1 MNFQFNED
9 DLEQVAL
16 EWLQSLGYDYKK
28 GNEISMTGLAPER
41 KSDKDVVLHERLE
54 KALRKINSD
63 IHPRFIEK
71 AIHELIL
78 EKSPNLLE
86 NNLTFHENLI
96 NGIEVEDY
104 DDEGQSVVEIVKIV
118 DFEHPQN
125 NDFLTVNQFTVVN
138 GDYTKRP
145 DIVLFINGL
154 PIVVIELKN
163 STNETVGVED
173 GYHQLETYKM
183 HIPQLFTFNEVLVTS
198 DGINTKAGSLT
209 ANYDRFMTWRS
220 KDGETESSS
229 SLASLDILIHGMLNP
244 ETLLDLIRYFVVFQD
259 DGRGHT
265 SKILA
270 AYHQYYAVNKAVDRA
285 LLASSG
291 QGDGK
296 GGVIWHTQGSG
307 KSLTM
312 VFFSGKLIQK
322 LNNPTLVVVTDRN
335 DLDNQLYSTFVK
347 SKGRSGKGLLRQT
360 PKQAE
365 TRKELKSLL
374 SVESGGI
381 VFTTMQKFEPE
392 QNETIMAALTERKN
406 VIVMADEAHRTQYG
420 FNAKYDDKGEG
431 IKYGYA
437 KYLRDAL
444 PNATFVGF
452 TGTPVASTDKN
463 TQMVF
468 GNYIDVYDM
477 TQAVAD
483 GSTVKIYYESRVIP
497 LNLPQSLDLD
507 EAYNDI
513 TEDQEEDVK
522 QRLKSKWS
530 RIEALAGAKPRVEAL
545 AKDIIQHFETR
556 QQAMK
561 GKGMI
566 VTMSRRIAVDLY
578 DEIIRLKPEWHSD
591 DDNKGVIKVVMT
603 GSSSDPASFQ
613 RHIGPKKRRNVL
625 EKRMKDVNDELQLVI
640 VRDMWLTGFDVPSMH
655 TMYIDKPMKG
665 HNLMQAIARVN
676 RVFKDKPGG
685 LIVDYVGIAESLK
698 EALKEYT
705 ESDQAQTAIDTDKAV
720 ELMLLKYDVIQD
732 MLYNLDYSKFNSE
745 KKSER
750 YYTISDTM
758 DYVIG
763 LGEDE
768 RQRFIKTVTELGKAF
783 ALCATE
789 PTAQELNDEIA
800 FFKAVKAGLV
810 KLLQPSKEGKTRK
823 TPAEVEAEINQL
835 VSQSVVTEDVI
846 DIYQTLGLEQP
857 DLSILSDD
865 FLKDVEGLKQK
876 NVAVELLNRLLKGQ
890 VKSLMK
896 MNATVSKRFS
906 EMLGNSINKY
916 NNRSIETSKVIE
928 ELIQLAKDIKQ
939 EQQRG
944 NELGLNSDEIAFYDA
959 LASHETAKEA
969 MGDKELRAIA
979 HELTKTV
986 KENMGVDWSKRDS
999 AKAKMRVAV
1008 RRLLKK
1014 YGYPPDLQKMAV
1026 EQVVEQAELMAS
1038 NQLKNKLKEHPS
1050 PLSEGCSIFIVISI
1064 VFILIDNGK

>member
-16 EWLQSLGYDYKK
+16 EWLQSLSYDYKK
-28 GNEISMTGLAPER
+28 GNELSMTGLAPER
-41 KSDKDVVLHERLE
+41 KNDKDVVLHERLE
-54 KALRKINSD
+54 KTLKKINSE
-63 IHPRFIEK
+63 IHPHFIEK
-71 AIHELIL
+71 AIHELTL

-104 DDEGQSVVEIVKIV
+104 DDEGQSIVEIVKIV

-125 NDFLTVNQFTVVN
+125 NDFLAVNQLTVVN

-183 HIPQLFTFNEVLVTS
+183 RIPQLFTFNEVLITS

-229 SLASLDILIHGMLNP
+229 SLASLDVLIHGMLNP
-244 ETLLDLIRYFVVFQD
+244 NTLLDLIRYFVLFQD
-259 DGRGHT
+259 DGKGHI

-270 AYHQYYAVNKAVDRA
+270 AYHQYYAVNKALNRA
-285 LLASSG
+285 LLASSE

-312 VFFSGKLIQK
+312 VFFSGKLIQM

-392 QNETIMAALTERKN
+392 QNETTMAALTERKN

-420 FNAKYDDKGEG
+420 FNAKYNDKGEG

-497 LNLPQSLDLD
+497 LNLPQNLDLD

-530 RIEALAGAKPRVEAL
+530 RIEALAGAKPRIEAL

-591 DDNKGVIKVVMT
+591 DDDKGVIKVVMT
-603 GSSSDPASFQ
+603 GSSSDPTSFQ

-732 MLYNLDYSKFNSE
+732 MLYNLDYSKFNSD

-750 YYTISDTM
+750 YYTISNTM

-789 PTAQELNDEIA
+789 STAQELNNEIA

-810 KLLQPSKEGKTRK
+810 KLLQPPKEGKTRK

-846 DIYQTLGLEQP
+846 DVYQTLGLEQP

-896 MNATVSKRFS
+896 TNATVSKRFS

-916 NNRSIETSKVIE
+916 NSRSIETSKVIE

-944 NELGLNSDEIAFYDA
+944 KELGLNSDEIAFYDA
-959 LASHETAKEA
+959 LVSHETAKKA
-969 MGDKELRAIA
+969 MEDKELRAIA
-979 HELTKTV
+979 HELTKAV

-1014 YGYPPDLQKMAV
+1014 
-1026 EQVVEQAELMAS
+1026 
-1038 NQLKNKLKEHPS
+1038 
-1050 PLSEGCSIFIVISI
+1050 
-1064 VFILIDNGK
+1064 

>member
-16 EWLQSLGYDYKK
+16 EWLQSLSYDYKK
-28 GNEISMTGLAPER
+28 GNELSMTGLAPER
-41 KSDKDVVLHERLE
+41 KSDQDVVLHERLE
-54 KALRKINSD
+54 KALKKINSD

-96 NGIEVEDY
+96 NGIEIEDY

-125 NDFLTVNQFTVVN
+125 NDFLAVNQFTVVN

-173 GYHQLETYKM
+173 GYHQLKTYKM
-183 HIPQLFTFNEVLVTS
+183 RIPQLFTFNEVLVTS

-229 SLASLDILIHGMLNP
+229 SLASLDVLIHGMLNP
-244 ETLLDLIRYFVVFQD
+244 ETLLDLIRYFVLFQD
-259 DGRGHT
+259 DGKGHI

-312 VFFSGKLIQK
+312 VFFSGKLIQM

-392 QNETIMAALTERKN
+392 QNETTMAALTERKN

-497 LNLPQSLDLD
+497 LNLPQNLDLD

-591 DDNKGVIKVVMT
+591 DDDKGVIKVVMT

-613 RHIGPKKRRNVL
+613 RHIGPKKRSNLL

-705 ESDQAQTAIDTDKAV
+705 ESDQDQTAIDTDKAV
-720 ELMLLKYDVIQD
+720 ELVLLKYDVIQD

-750 YYTISDTM
+750 YYAISDTM

-810 KLLQPSKEGKTRK
+810 KLLQPPKEGKTRK

-846 DIYQTLGLEQP
+846 DVYQTLGLEQP

-896 MNATVSKRFS
+896 TNATVSKRFS

-916 NNRSIETSKVIE
+916 NSRSIETSKVIE

-1038 NQLKNKLKEHPS
+1038 NQ
-1050 PLSEGCSIFIVISI
+1050 
-1064 VFILIDNGK
+1064 

>member
-1 MNFQFNED
+1 MMNFQFNED

-41 KSDKDVVLHERLE
+41 KSDKEVVLHERLE

-71 AIHELIL
+71 AIHELTL

-96 NGIEVEDY
+96 NGIEIEDY

-118 DFEHPQN
+118 DFEHTQN
-125 NDFLTVNQFTVVN
+125 NDFLAVNQFTVVN

-163 STNETVGVED
+163 STNEIVGIED

-183 HIPQLFTFNEVLVTS
+183 RIPQLFTFNEVLVTS

-229 SLASLDILIHGMLNP
+229 SLASLDVLIHGMLNP
-244 ETLLDLIRYFVVFQD
+244 NTLLDLIRYFVLFQD
-259 DGRGHT
+259 DGKGHI

-312 VFFSGKLIQK
+312 VFFSGKLIQM

-360 PKQAE
+360 PKHAE

-392 QNETIMAALTERKN
+392 QNETTMAALTERKN

-497 LNLPQSLDLD
+497 LNLPQNLDLD

-578 DEIIRLKPEWHSD
+578 DEIVRLKPEWHSD
-591 DDNKGVIKVVMT
+591 DDDKGVIKVVMT
-603 GSSSDPASFQ
+603 GSSSDPSSFQ
-613 RHIGPKKRRNVL
+613 RHIGSKKRRNVL

-789 PTAQELNDEIA
+789 PIAQELNDEIA

-810 KLLQPSKEGKTRK
+810 KLLQPPKEGKTRK

-846 DIYQTLGLEQP
+846 DVYQTLGLEQP

-916 NNRSIETSKVIE
+916 NSRSIETSKVIE

-1038 NQLKNKLKEHPS
+1038 NQ
-1050 PLSEGCSIFIVISI
+1050 
-1064 VFILIDNGK
+1064 

>member
-28 GNEISMTGLAPER
+28 GSEISVTGLAPER

-71 AIHELIL
+71 AIHELTL

-104 DDEGQSVVEIVKIV
+104 DNEGQSIVEIVKIV

-125 NDFLTVNQFTVVN
+125 NDFLAVNQLTIVN

-163 STNETVGVED
+163 STYETVGVED

-183 HIPQLFTFNEVLVTS
+183 CIPQLFTFNEVLVTS

-220 KDGETESSS
+220 KDGQTESSPG
-229 SLASLDILIHGMLNP
+229 LASLDVLIHGMLNP
-244 ETLLDLIRYFVVFQD
+244 ETLLDLIRYFVLFQD
-259 DGRGHT
+259 DGKEHI

-312 VFFSGKLIQK
+312 VFFSGKLIQM

-392 QNETIMAALTERKN
+392 QNETTMAALTERKN

-497 LNLPQSLDLD
+497 LNLPQNLDLD

-591 DDNKGVIKVVMT
+591 DDDKGVIKVVMT
-603 GSSSDPASFQ
+603 GSSSDPTSFQ
-613 RHIGPKKRRNVL
+613 RHIGPKKRRNLL
-625 EKRMKDVNDELQLVI
+625 EKRMKDVDDELQLVI

-732 MLYNLDYSKFNSE
+732 MLYNLDYSKFNSD

-750 YYTISDTM
+750 YYTISNTM

-789 PTAQELNDEIA
+789 STAQELNDEIA

-810 KLLQPSKEGKTRK
+810 KLLQPSKEGKIYK
-823 TPAEVEAEINQL
+823 TLAEVEAEINHL
-835 VSQSVVTEDVI
+835 VSQSVVTEEV
-846 DIYQTLGLEQP
+846 
-857 DLSILSDD
+857 
-865 FLKDVEGLKQK
+865 K
-876 NVAVELLNRLLKGQ
+876 N
-890 VKSLMK
+890 
-896 MNATVSKRFS
+896 
-906 EMLGNSINKY
+906 
-916 NNRSIETSKVIE
+916 
-928 ELIQLAKDIKQ
+928 
-939 EQQRG
+939 
-944 NELGLNSDEIAFYDA
+944 
-959 LASHETAKEA
+959 
-969 MGDKELRAIA
+969 
-979 HELTKTV
+979 
-986 KENMGVDWSKRDS
+986 
-999 AKAKMRVAV
+999 
-1008 RRLLKK
+1008 
-1014 YGYPPDLQKMAV
+1014 
-1026 EQVVEQAELMAS
+1026 
-1038 NQLKNKLKEHPS
+1038 
-1050 PLSEGCSIFIVISI
+1050 
-1064 VFILIDNGK
+1064 

>member
-28 GNEISMTGLAPER
+28 GNEISMTGLTPER

-54 KALRKINSD
+54 KALRKINSN
-63 IHPRFIEK
+63 IHPHFIEK
-71 AIHELIL
+71 AIHELTL

-96 NGIEVEDY
+96 NGIEIEDY
-104 DDEGQSVVEIVKIV
+104 DDEGQSIVEIVKIV

-125 NDFLTVNQFTVVN
+125 NDFLAVNQFTVVN

-183 HIPQLFTFNEVLVTS
+183 RIPQLFTFNEVLVTS

-229 SLASLDILIHGMLNP
+229 SLASLDVLIHGMLNP
-244 ETLLDLIRYFVVFQD
+244 ETLLDLIRYFVLFQD
-259 DGRGHT
+259 DGKGRI

-312 VFFSGKLIQK
+312 VFFSGKLIQM

-392 QNETIMAALTERKN
+392 QNETTMATLTERKN

-420 FNAKYDDKGEG
+420 FNAKYDNKGEG

-497 LNLPQSLDLD
+497 LNLPQNLDLD

-591 DDNKGVIKVVMT
+591 DDDKGVIKVVMT

-732 MLYNLDYSKFNSE
+732 MLYNLDYSKFNSD
-745 KKSER
+745 KNSER
-750 YYTISDTM
+750 YYTISNTM

-810 KLLQPSKEGKTRK
+810 KLLQPPKEGKTRK

-846 DIYQTLGLEQP
+846 DVYQTLGLEQP

-896 MNATVSKRFS
+896 TNATVSKRFS

-916 NNRSIETSKVIE
+916 NSRSIETSKVIE

-959 LASHETAKEA
+959 LVSHETAKKA
-969 MGDKELRAIA
+969 MEDKELRAIA

-986 KENMGVDWSKRDS
+986 KENMSVDWSKRDS

-1038 NQLKNKLKEHPS
+1038 NQ
-1050 PLSEGCSIFIVISI
+1050 
-1064 VFILIDNGK
+1064 

>member
-9 DLEQVAL
+9 DLEQVVL

-28 GNEISMTGLAPER
+28 GNEISVTGLTPER

-54 KALRKINSD
+54 KALKKINSE

-71 AIHELIL
+71 AIHELTL

-96 NGIEVEDY
+96 NGVEIEDY
-104 DDEGQSVVEIVKIV
+104 DDEGQSIVEIVKIV
-118 DFEHPQN
+118 DFEYPQN
-125 NDFLTVNQFTVVN
+125 NDFLAVNQLTIVN

-183 HIPQLFTFNEVLVTS
+183 RIPQLFTFNEVLITS
-198 DGINTKAGSLT
+198 DGINTKSGSLT

-229 SLASLDILIHGMLNP
+229 SLASLDVLIHGMLNP
-244 ETLLDLIRYFVVFQD
+244 ETLLDLIRYFVLFQD
-259 DGRGHT
+259 DDKGHI

-312 VFFSGKLIQK
+312 VFFSGKLIQM
-322 LNNPTLVVVTDRN
+322 LNNPTLVIVTDRN
-335 DLDNQLYSTFVK
+335 DLDNQLYNTFVK

-392 QNETIMAALTERKN
+392 QNETTMAALTERKN

-497 LNLPQSLDLD
+497 LNLPQNLDLD

-591 DDNKGVIKVVMT
+591 DDDKGVIKVVMT

-613 RHIGPKKRRNVL
+613 RHIGPKKRRNLL

-810 KLLQPSKEGKTRK
+810 KLLQPSKEGKTCK

-846 DIYQTLGLEQP
+846 DVYQTLGLEQP

-896 MNATVSKRFS
+896 TNATVSKRFS

-916 NNRSIETSKVIE
+916 NSRSIETSKVIE

-959 LASHETAKEA
+959 LVSHETAKKA
-969 MGDKELRAIA
+969 MEDKELRAIA

-999 AKAKMRVAV
+999 AKAKIRVAV

-1038 NQLKNKLKEHPS
+1038 NQ
-1050 PLSEGCSIFIVISI
+1050 
-1064 VFILIDNGK
+1064 

>member
-28 GNEISMTGLAPER
+28 GNEISMAGLAPER

-54 KALRKINSD
+54 KSLKNINSD
-63 IHPRFIEK
+63 VHPRFIEK
-71 AIHELIL
+71 AIHELTL

-96 NGIEVEDY
+96 NGVEIEDY
-104 DDEGQSVVEIVKIV
+104 DEKGQSIVEIVKIV

-125 NDFLTVNQFTVVN
+125 NDFLAVNQLTVVN

-183 HIPQLFTFNEVLVTS
+183 RIPQLFTFNEVLITS

-209 ANYDRFMTWRS
+209 ANYDRFMSWRS
-220 KDGETESSS
+220 KDGETESSL
-229 SLASLDILIHGMLNP
+229 SLASLDVLIHGMLNP
-244 ETLLDLIRYFVVFQD
+244 ETLLDLIRYFVLFQD
-259 DGRGHT
+259 DGKGHI

-312 VFFSGKLIQK
+312 VFFSGKLIQM

-381 VFTTMQKFEPE
+381 VFTTMQKFEPD
-392 QNETIMAALTERKN
+392 QNETTMAALTERKN

-497 LNLPQSLDLD
+497 LNLPQNLDLD

-591 DDNKGVIKVVMT
+591 DDDKGVIKVVMT

-720 ELMLLKYDVIQD
+720 ELLLLKYDVIQD

-789 PTAQELNDEIA
+789 PSAQELNDEIA

-823 TPAEVEAEINQL
+823 TSAEVEAEINQL

-846 DIYQTLGLEQP
+846 DVYQTLGLEQP

-896 MNATVSKRFS
+896 TNATVSKRFS
-906 EMLGNSINKY
+906 EMLGQSIKKY
-916 NNRSIETSKVIE
+916 NNRSIETSKIIE
-928 ELIQLAKDIKQ
+928 QLIQLAKDLN
-939 EQQRG
+939 EEHRRG

-959 LASHETAKEA
+959 LASHETAKEV
-969 MGDKELRAIA
+969 MGDKNLRAIA

-986 KENMGVDWSKRDS
+986 KENMTVDWNKKASSR
-999 AKAKMRVAV
+999 AKMRRSVK
-1008 RRLLKK
+1008 RLLKE
-1014 YGYPPDLQKMAV
+1014 YGYPPDLEAMAIN
-1026 EQVVEQAELMAS
+1026 QVVEQAELMAS
-1038 NQLKNKLKEHPS
+1038 NQ
-1050 PLSEGCSIFIVISI
+1050 
-1064 VFILIDNGK
+1064 

>member
-28 GNEISMTGLAPER
+28 GNEISMTSLTPER
-41 KSDKDVVLHERLE
+41 KSDKDVVLHERLK

-63 IHPRFIEK
+63 VHSRFIEK
-71 AIHELIL
+71 AIHELTL

-96 NGIEVEDY
+96 NGIEIEDY
-104 DDEGQSVVEIVKIV
+104 DDEGQSIVEIVKIV

-125 NDFLTVNQFTVVN
+125 NDFLAVNQLTVVN

-183 HIPQLFTFNEVLVTS
+183 RIPQLFTFNEVLVTS

-220 KDGETESSS
+220 KDGETESPS
-229 SLASLDILIHGMLNP
+229 SLASLDVLIHGMLNP
-244 ETLLDLIRYFVVFQD
+244 NTLLDLIRYFVLFQD
-259 DGRGHT
+259 DGKGHI

-312 VFFSGKLIQK
+312 VFFSGKLIQM

-360 PKQAE
+360 PKQVE

-392 QNETIMAALTERKN
+392 QNETTMAALTERKN

-497 LNLPQSLDLD
+497 LNLPQNLDLD

-591 DDNKGVIKVVMT
+591 DDDKGVIKVVMT

-846 DIYQTLGLEQP
+846 DVYQTLGLEQP

-896 MNATVSKRFS
+896 TNATVSKRFS
-906 EMLGNSINKY
+906 EMLGQSIEKY
-916 NNRSIETSKVIE
+916 NNRSIETSKIIE
-928 ELIQLAKDIKQ
+928 QLIQLAKDLNEEHRK
-939 EQQRG
+939 G

-959 LASHETAKEA
+959 LASHETAKEV
-969 MGDKELRAIA
+969 MGDKNLRAIA

-986 KENMGVDWSKRDS
+986 KENMTVDWNKKASSR
-999 AKAKMRVAV
+999 AKMRRSVK
-1008 RRLLKK
+1008 RLLKE
-1014 YGYPPDLQKMAV
+1014 YGYPPDLEAMAIN
-1026 EQVVEQAELMAS
+1026 QVVEQAELMAS
-1038 NQLKNKLKEHPS
+1038 NQ
-1050 PLSEGCSIFIVISI
+1050 
-1064 VFILIDNGK
+1064 

>member
-71 AIHELIL
+71 AIHELTL

-96 NGIEVEDY
+96 NGIEIEDY
-104 DDEGQSVVEIVKIV
+104 DDEGQSIVEIVKII
-118 DFEHPQN
+118 DFEHPRN
-125 NDFLTVNQFTVVN
+125 NDFLAVNQFTVIN

-183 HIPQLFTFNEVLVTS
+183 RIPQLFTFNEVLVTS
-198 DGINTKAGSLT
+198 DGINTKTGSLT

-229 SLASLDILIHGMLNP
+229 SLTSLDVLIHGMLNP
-244 ETLLDLIRYFVVFQD
+244 NTLLDLIRYFVLFQD
-259 DGRGHT
+259 DGKGHI

-312 VFFSGKLIQK
+312 VFFSGKLIQM

-392 QNETIMAALTERKN
+392 QNETTMAALTERKN

-497 LNLPQSLDLD
+497 LNLPQNLDLD

-591 DDNKGVIKVVMT
+591 DDDKGVIKVVMT

-750 YYTISDTM
+750 YYTISNTM

-810 KLLQPSKEGKTRK
+810 KLLQPPKEGKTRK

-846 DIYQTLGLEQP
+846 DVYQTLGLEQP

-896 MNATVSKRFS
+896 TNATVSKRFS

-916 NNRSIETSKVIE
+916 NSRSIETSKVIE

-959 LASHETAKEA
+959 LVSHETAKKA
-969 MGDKELRAIA
+969 MEDKELRAIA

-986 KENMGVDWSKRDS
+986 KENMSVDWSKRDS

-1038 NQLKNKLKEHPS
+1038 NQ
-1050 PLSEGCSIFIVISI
+1050 
-1064 VFILIDNGK
+1064 

>member
-28 GNEISMTGLAPER
+28 GNEISMTGLTPER

-71 AIHELIL
+71 AIHELTL

-96 NGIEVEDY
+96 NGIEIEDY

-118 DFEHPQN
+118 DFEYPQN
-125 NDFLTVNQFTVVN
+125 NDFLAVNQFTVVN

-163 STNETVGVED
+163 STIETVGVED
-173 GYHQLETYKM
+173 GYRQLETYKM
-183 HIPQLFTFNEVLVTS
+183 RIPQLFTFNEVLVTS

-229 SLASLDILIHGMLNP
+229 SLASLDVLIHGMLNP
-244 ETLLDLIRYFVVFQD
+244 ETLLDLIRYFVLFQD
-259 DGRGHT
+259 DGKGHI

-312 VFFSGKLIQK
+312 VFFSGKLIQM

-392 QNETIMAALTERKN
+392 QNETTMSALTERKN

-483 GSTVKIYYESRVIP
+483 GSTVKIYYESRIIP
-497 LNLPQSLDLD
+497 LNLPQNLDLD

-591 DDNKGVIKVVMT
+591 DDDKGVIKVVMT
-603 GSSSDPASFQ
+603 GSSSDPTSFQ
-613 RHIGPKKRRNVL
+613 RHIGPKKRRNLL
-625 EKRMKDVNDELQLVI
+625 EKRMKDMNDELQLVI

-750 YYTISDTM
+750 YYAISDTM

-810 KLLQPSKEGKTRK
+810 KLLQPPKEGKTRK
-823 TPAEVEAEINQL
+823 TSAEVEAEINQL

-846 DIYQTLGLEQP
+846 DVYQTLGLEQP

-896 MNATVSKRFS
+896 TNATVSKRFS

-916 NNRSIETSKVIE
+916 NSRSIETSKVIE

-1038 NQLKNKLKEHPS
+1038 NQ
-1050 PLSEGCSIFIVISI
+1050 
-1064 VFILIDNGK
+1064 

>member
-28 GNEISMTGLAPER
+28 GNEISVTGLAPER
-41 KSDKDVVLHERLE
+41 KSDKEVVLHERLE

-71 AIHELIL
+71 AIHELTL

-125 NDFLTVNQFTVVN
+125 NDFLAVNQLTIVN

-183 HIPQLFTFNEVLVTS
+183 RIPQLFTFNEVLVTS

-229 SLASLDILIHGMLNP
+229 SLASLDVLIHGMLNP
-244 ETLLDLIRYFVVFQD
+244 ETLLDLIRYFVLFQD
-259 DGRGHT
+259 DGKGHI

-291 QGDGK
+291 PGDGK

-312 VFFSGKLIQK
+312 VFFSGKLIQM

-392 QNETIMAALTERKN
+392 QNETTMAALTERKN

-497 LNLPQSLDLD
+497 LNLPQNLDLD

-513 TEDQEEDVK
+513 TEDQEEDIK

-591 DDNKGVIKVVMT
+591 DDDKGVIKVVMT
-603 GSSSDPASFQ
+603 GSSSDPSSFQ
-613 RHIGPKKRRNVL
+613 RHIGPKKRRNLL

-732 MLYNLDYSKFNSE
+732 MLYNLDYSKFDSE

-750 YYTISDTM
+750 YYAISDTM

-810 KLLQPSKEGKTRK
+810 KLLQPPKEGKTRK

-846 DIYQTLGLEQP
+846 DVYQTLGLEQP

-896 MNATVSKRFS
+896 TNATVSKRFS

-916 NNRSIETSKVIE
+916 NSRSIETSKVIE

-1038 NQLKNKLKEHPS
+1038 NQ
-1050 PLSEGCSIFIVISI
+1050 
-1064 VFILIDNGK
+1064 

>member
-28 GNEISMTGLAPER
+28 GNEISMTSLTPER

-71 AIHELIL
+71 AIHELTL

-104 DDEGQSVVEIVKIV
+104 DNEGQSIVEIVKIV

-125 NDFLTVNQFTVVN
+125 NDFLAVNQLTIVN

-163 STNETVGVED
+163 STYETVGVED

-183 HIPQLFTFNEVLVTS
+183 CIPQLFTFNEVLVTS

-220 KDGETESSS
+220 KDGQTESSPG
-229 SLASLDILIHGMLNP
+229 LASLDVLIHGMLNP
-244 ETLLDLIRYFVVFQD
+244 ETLLDLIRYFVLFQD
-259 DGRGHT
+259 DGKEHI

-312 VFFSGKLIQK
+312 VFFSGKLIQM

-392 QNETIMAALTERKN
+392 QNETTMAALTERKN

-591 DDNKGVIKVVMT
+591 DDDKGVIKVVMT
-603 GSSSDPASFQ
+603 GSSSDPTSFQ
-613 RHIGPKKRRNVL
+613 RHIGPKKRRNLL
-625 EKRMKDVNDELQLVI
+625 EKRMKDVDDELQLVI

-732 MLYNLDYSKFNSE
+732 MLYNLDYSKFNSD

-750 YYTISDTM
+750 YYTISNTM

-810 KLLQPSKEGKTRK
+810 KLLQPPKEGKTRK
-823 TPAEVEAEINQL
+823 TPAEVEADINQL

-846 DIYQTLGLEQP
+846 DVYQTLGLEQP

-865 FLKDVEGLKQK
+865 FLKEVEGLKQK

-896 MNATVSKRFS
+896 TNATVSKRFS

-916 NNRSIETSKVIE
+916 NSRSIETSKVIE

-1026 EQVVEQAELMAS
+1026 EQVVEQAELMAN
-1038 NQLKNKLKEHPS
+1038 NQ
-1050 PLSEGCSIFIVISI
+1050 
-1064 VFILIDNGK
+1064 

>member
-28 GNEISMTGLAPER
+28 GSEISVTGLAPER

-71 AIHELIL
+71 AIHELTL

-104 DDEGQSVVEIVKIV
+104 DNEGQSIVEIVKIV

-125 NDFLTVNQFTVVN
+125 NDFLAVNQLTIVN

-163 STNETVGVED
+163 STYETVGVED

-183 HIPQLFTFNEVLVTS
+183 CIPQLFTFNEVLVTS

-220 KDGETESSS
+220 KDGQTESSPG
-229 SLASLDILIHGMLNP
+229 LASLDVLIHSMLNP
-244 ETLLDLIRYFVVFQD
+244 ETLLDLIRYFVLFQD
-259 DGRGHT
+259 DGKEHI

-312 VFFSGKLIQK
+312 VFFSGKLIQM

-392 QNETIMAALTERKN
+392 QNETTMAALTERKN

-497 LNLPQSLDLD
+497 LNLPQNLDLD

-578 DEIIRLKPEWHSD
+578 DEIVRLKPEWHSD
-591 DDNKGVIKVVMT
+591 DDDKGVIKVVMT
-603 GSSSDPASFQ
+603 GSSSDPTSFQ
-613 RHIGPKKRRNVL
+613 RHIGPKKRRNLL

-732 MLYNLDYSKFNSE
+732 MLYNLDYSKFNSD

-750 YYTISDTM
+750 YYTISNTM

-789 PTAQELNDEIA
+789 STAQELNDEIA

-810 KLLQPSKEGKTRK
+810 KLLQPPKEGKTRK
-823 TPAEVEAEINQL
+823 TPAEVEADINQL

-846 DIYQTLGLEQP
+846 DVYQTLGLEQP

-865 FLKDVEGLKQK
+865 FLKEVEGLKQK

-896 MNATVSKRFS
+896 TNATVSKRFS

-916 NNRSIETSKVIE
+916 NSRSIETSKVIE

-1038 NQLKNKLKEHPS
+1038 NK
-1050 PLSEGCSIFIVISI
+1050 
-1064 VFILIDNGK
+1064 

>member
-1 MNFQFNED
+1 MGFQFSED

-16 EWLQSLGYDYKK
+16 EWLQLLGYDYKK
-28 GNEISMTGLAPER
+28 GNEISMTGLTPER

-71 AIHELIL
+71 AIHELTL

-96 NGIEVEDY
+96 NGIEIEDY

-125 NDFLTVNQFTVVN
+125 NDFLAVNQFTVVN

-183 HIPQLFTFNEVLVTS
+183 RIPQLFTFNEVLVTS

-229 SLASLDILIHGMLNP
+229 SLASLDVLIHGMLNP
-244 ETLLDLIRYFVVFQD
+244 ETLLDLIRYFVLFQD
-259 DGRGHT
+259 DGKGHI

-291 QGDGK
+291 HGDGK

-312 VFFSGKLIQK
+312 VFFSGKLIQM

-365 TRKELKSLL
+365 IRKELKSLL

-392 QNETIMAALTERKN
+392 QNETTMAALTERKN

-497 LNLPQSLDLD
+497 LNLPQNLDLD

-578 DEIIRLKPEWHSD
+578 DEIIRQKPEWHSD
-591 DDNKGVIKVVMT
+591 DDDKGVIKVVMT

-613 RHIGPKKRRNVL
+613 RHIGPKKRRNLL

-732 MLYNLDYSKFNSE
+732 MLYNLNYSKFNSE

-750 YYTISDTM
+750 YYAISDTM

-810 KLLQPSKEGKTRK
+810 KLLQPPKEGKTRK

-846 DIYQTLGLEQP
+846 DVYQTLGLEQP

-896 MNATVSKRFS
+896 TNATVSKRFS

-916 NNRSIETSKVIE
+916 NSRSIETSKVIE

-1038 NQLKNKLKEHPS
+1038 NQ
-1050 PLSEGCSIFIVISI
+1050 
-1064 VFILIDNGK
+1064 

>member
-28 GNEISMTGLAPER
+28 GNEISITGLASER

-54 KALRKINSD
+54 KALRKINLD

-71 AIHELIL
+71 AIHELTL

-86 NNLTFHENLI
+86 NNLTFHEHLI

-104 DDEGQSVVEIVKIV
+104 DDEGKSIVEIVKIV
-118 DFEHPQN
+118 DFKHPQN
-125 NDFLTVNQFTVVN
+125 NDFLAVNQFTVVN

-183 HIPQLFTFNEVLVTS
+183 RIPQLFTFNEVLVTS

-229 SLASLDILIHGMLNP
+229 SLASLDVLIHGMLNP

-259 DGRGHT
+259 DGKGHI

-312 VFFSGKLIQK
+312 VFFSGKLIQM

-392 QNETIMAALTERKN
+392 QNETTMATLTERKN

-431 IKYGYA
+431 IKYGHA

-497 LNLPQSLDLD
+497 LNLPQNLDLD

-530 RIEALAGAKPRVEAL
+530 RIEALAGAKPRIEAL

-578 DEIIRLKPEWHSD
+578 DEIVRLKPEWHSD
-591 DDNKGVIKVVMT
+591 DDDKGVIKVVMT
-603 GSSSDPASFQ
+603 GSSSDQTSFQ
-613 RHIGPKKRRNVL
+613 RHIGPKKRRSVL

-750 YYTISDTM
+750 YYTISNTM

-810 KLLQPSKEGKTRK
+810 KLLQPPKEGKTRK

-846 DIYQTLGLEQP
+846 DVYQTLGLEQP

-896 MNATVSKRFS
+896 TNATVSKRFS

-916 NNRSIETSKVIE
+916 NSRSIETSKVIE

-944 NELGLNSDEIAFYDA
+944 KELGLNSDEIAFYDA

-1038 NQLKNKLKEHPS
+1038 NQ
-1050 PLSEGCSIFIVISI
+1050 
-1064 VFILIDNGK
+1064 

>member
-28 GNEISMTGLAPER
+28 GNEIGMAGLAPER

-63 IHPRFIEK
+63 IHSRFIEK
-71 AIHELIL
+71 AIHELTL

-96 NGIEVEDY
+96 NGIEIEDY
-104 DDEGQSVVEIVKIV
+104 DDEGQSVVEIIKIV

-125 NDFLTVNQFTVVN
+125 NDFLAVNQFTVVN

-154 PIVVIELKN
+154 PLVVIELKN

-183 HIPQLFTFNEVLVTS
+183 RIPQLFTFNEVLITS

-220 KDGETESSS
+220 KDGQTESSS
-229 SLASLDILIHGMLNP
+229 SLASLDVLIHGMLNP
-244 ETLLDLIRYFVVFQD
+244 ETLLDLIRYFVLFQD
-259 DGRGHT
+259 DGKGHI

-312 VFFSGKLIQK
+312 VFFSGKLIQM

-392 QNETIMAALTERKN
+392 QNETTMAALTERKN

-420 FNAKYDDKGEG
+420 FNAKYDDKGKG

-497 LNLPQSLDLD
+497 LNLPQNLDLD

-591 DDNKGVIKVVMT
+591 DDDKGVIKVVMT

-823 TPAEVEAEINQL
+823 TPAEIEAEINQL

-896 MNATVSKRFS
+896 TNATVSKRFS

-916 NNRSIETSKVIE
+916 NSRSIETSKVIE

-959 LASHETAKEA
+959 LVSHETAKKA
-969 MGDKELRAIA
+969 MEDKELRAIA

-1038 NQLKNKLKEHPS
+1038 NQ
-1050 PLSEGCSIFIVISI
+1050 
-1064 VFILIDNGK
+1064 

>member
-28 GNEISMTGLAPER
+28 GNEMSITSLAPER
-41 KSDKDVVLHERLE
+41 RSDKDVVLHERLE
-54 KALRKINSD
+54 KSLKNINSD

-71 AIHELIL
+71 AIHELTL

-96 NGIEVEDY
+96 NGIEIEDY

-118 DFEHPQN
+118 DFEHTQN
-125 NDFLTVNQFTVVN
+125 NDFLAVNQFTVVN

-163 STNETVGVED
+163 STNEIVGVED

-183 HIPQLFTFNEVLVTS
+183 RIPQLFTFNEVLVTS

-229 SLASLDILIHGMLNP
+229 SLASLDVLIHGMLNP
-244 ETLLDLIRYFVVFQD
+244 NTLLDLIRYFVLFQD
-259 DGRGHT
+259 DGKGHI

-270 AYHQYYAVNKAVDRA
+270 AYHQYYAVNKAVDRV

-312 VFFSGKLIQK
+312 VFFSGKLIQM

-392 QNETIMAALTERKN
+392 QNETTMAALTERKN

-497 LNLPQSLDLD
+497 LNLPKNLDLD

-513 TEDQEEDVK
+513 TEDQEEDIK

-591 DDNKGVIKVVMT
+591 DDDKGVIKVVMT

-613 RHIGPKKRRNVL
+613 RHIGPKKRRNLL

-732 MLYNLDYSKFNSE
+732 MLYNLDYSKFNSD

-750 YYTISDTM
+750 YYTISNTM

-810 KLLQPSKEGKTRK
+810 KLLQPPKEGKTRK

-846 DIYQTLGLEQP
+846 DVYQTLGLEQP

-896 MNATVSKRFS
+896 TNATVSKRFS

-916 NNRSIETSKVIE
+916 NSRSIETSKVIE

-944 NELGLNSDEIAFYDA
+944 IELGLNSDEIAFYDA
-959 LASHETAKEA
+959 LVSHETAKKA
-969 MGDKELRAIA
+969 MEDKELRAIA

-1038 NQLKNKLKEHPS
+1038 NQ
-1050 PLSEGCSIFIVISI
+1050 
-1064 VFILIDNGK
+1064 

>member
-16 EWLQSLGYDYKK
+16 EWLESLGYEYKK
-28 GNEISMTGLAPER
+28 GNEVSMTGLTPER

-54 KALRKINSD
+54 KALKKINSK
-63 IHPRFIEK
+63 IPPRFIQK
-71 AIHELIL
+71 AIHELTL

-96 NGIEVEDY
+96 NGIEIEDY
-104 DDEGQSVVEIVKIV
+104 DDEGQSIVEIVKIV

-125 NDFLTVNQFTVVN
+125 NDFLAVNQLTVVN

-183 HIPQLFTFNEVLVTS
+183 RIPQLFTFNEVLITS

-229 SLASLDILIHGMLNP
+229 SLASLDVLIHEMLNP
-244 ETLLDLIRYFVVFQD
+244 ETLLDLIPYFVLFQD
-259 DGRGHT
+259 DGKGHI

-312 VFFSGKLIQK
+312 VFFSGKLIQM

-365 TRKELKSLL
+365 TRKELKLLL

-392 QNETIMAALTERKN
+392 QNETTMAALTERKN

-483 GSTVKIYYESRVIP
+483 ESTVKIYYESRVIP
-497 LNLPQSLDLD
+497 LNLPQNLDLD

-591 DDNKGVIKVVMT
+591 DDDKGVIKVVMT

-896 MNATVSKRFS
+896 TNATVSKRFS

-916 NNRSIETSKVIE
+916 NSRSIETSKVIE

-959 LASHETAKEA
+959 LVSHETAKKA
-969 MGDKELRAIA
+969 MEDKELRAIA

-1038 NQLKNKLKEHPS
+1038 NQ
-1050 PLSEGCSIFIVISI
+1050 
-1064 VFILIDNGK
+1064 

>member
-28 GNEISMTGLAPER
+28 GSEISVTGLAPER

-71 AIHELIL
+71 AIHELTL

-104 DDEGQSVVEIVKIV
+104 DNEGQSIVEIVKIV

-125 NDFLTVNQFTVVN
+125 NDFLAVNQLTIVN

-163 STNETVGVED
+163 STYETVGVED

-183 HIPQLFTFNEVLVTS
+183 CIPQLFTFNEVLVTS

-220 KDGETESSS
+220 KDGQTESSPG
-229 SLASLDILIHGMLNP
+229 LASLDVLIHGMLNP
-244 ETLLDLIRYFVVFQD
+244 ETLLDLIRYFVLFQD
-259 DGRGHT
+259 DGKEHI

-312 VFFSGKLIQK
+312 VFFSGKLIQM

-392 QNETIMAALTERKN
+392 QNETTMAALTERKN

-497 LNLPQSLDLD
+497 LNLPQNLDLD

-578 DEIIRLKPEWHSD
+578 DEIVRLKPEWHSD
-591 DDNKGVIKVVMT
+591 DDDKGVIKVVMT
-603 GSSSDPASFQ
+603 GSSSDPTSFQ
-613 RHIGPKKRRNVL
+613 RHIGPKKRRNLL

-732 MLYNLDYSKFNSE
+732 MLYNLDYSKFNSD

-750 YYTISDTM
+750 YYTISNTM

-768 RQRFIKTVTELGKAF
+768 RQRFIKTVTE
-783 ALCATE
+783 
-789 PTAQELNDEIA
+789 
-800 FFKAVKAGLV
+800 
-810 KLLQPSKEGKTRK
+810 
-823 TPAEVEAEINQL
+823 
-835 VSQSVVTEDVI
+835 
-846 DIYQTLGLEQP
+846 
-857 DLSILSDD
+857 
-865 FLKDVEGLKQK
+865 
-876 NVAVELLNRLLKGQ
+876 
-890 VKSLMK
+890 
-896 MNATVSKRFS
+896 
-906 EMLGNSINKY
+906 
-916 NNRSIETSKVIE
+916 
-928 ELIQLAKDIKQ
+928 
-939 EQQRG
+939 
-944 NELGLNSDEIAFYDA
+944 
-959 LASHETAKEA
+959 
-969 MGDKELRAIA
+969 
-979 HELTKTV
+979 
-986 KENMGVDWSKRDS
+986 
-999 AKAKMRVAV
+999 
-1008 RRLLKK
+1008 
-1014 YGYPPDLQKMAV
+1014 
-1026 EQVVEQAELMAS
+1026 
-1038 NQLKNKLKEHPS
+1038 
-1050 PLSEGCSIFIVISI
+1050 
-1064 VFILIDNGK
+1064 

>member
-28 GNEISMTGLAPER
+28 GSEISVTGLAPER

-71 AIHELIL
+71 AIHELTL

-104 DDEGQSVVEIVKIV
+104 DNEGQSIVEIVKIV

-125 NDFLTVNQFTVVN
+125 NDFLAVNQLTIVN

-163 STNETVGVED
+163 STYETVGVED

-183 HIPQLFTFNEVLVTS
+183 CIPQLFTFNEVLVTS
-198 DGINTKAGSLT
+198 DGIDTKAGSLT

-220 KDGETESSS
+220 KDGQTESSPG
-229 SLASLDILIHGMLNP
+229 LASLDVLIHGMLNP
-244 ETLLDLIRYFVVFQD
+244 ETLLDLIRYFVLFQD
-259 DGRGHT
+259 DGKEHI

-312 VFFSGKLIQK
+312 VFFSGKLIQM

-392 QNETIMAALTERKN
+392 QNETTMAALTERKN

-497 LNLPQSLDLD
+497 LNLPQNLDLD

-578 DEIIRLKPEWHSD
+578 DEIVRLKPEWHSD
-591 DDNKGVIKVVMT
+591 DDDKGVIKVVMT
-603 GSSSDPASFQ
+603 GSSSDPTSFQ
-613 RHIGPKKRRNVL
+613 RHIGPKKRRNLL

-732 MLYNLDYSKFNSE
+732 MLYNLDYSKFNSD

-750 YYTISDTM
+750 YYTISNTM

-789 PTAQELNDEIA
+789 STAQELNDEIA

-810 KLLQPSKEGKTRK
+810 KLLQPPKEGKTRK
-823 TPAEVEAEINQL
+823 TPAEVEADINQL

-846 DIYQTLGLEQP
+846 DVYQTLGLEQP

-865 FLKDVEGLKQK
+865 FLKEVEGLKQK

-896 MNATVSKRFS
+896 TNATVSKRFS

-916 NNRSIETSKVIE
+916 NSRSIETSKVIE

-1038 NQLKNKLKEHPS
+1038 NK
-1050 PLSEGCSIFIVISI
+1050 
-1064 VFILIDNGK
+1064 

>member
-28 GNEISMTGLAPER
+28 GSEISVTGLAPER

-71 AIHELIL
+71 AIHELTL

-104 DDEGQSVVEIVKIV
+104 DNEGQSIVEIVKIV

-125 NDFLTVNQFTVVN
+125 NDFLAVNQLTIVN

-163 STNETVGVED
+163 STYETVGVED

-183 HIPQLFTFNEVLVTS
+183 CIPQLFTFNEVLVTS

-220 KDGETESSS
+220 KDGQTESSPG
-229 SLASLDILIHGMLNP
+229 LASLDVLIHGMLNP
-244 ETLLDLIRYFVVFQD
+244 ETLLDLIRYFVLFQD
-259 DGRGHT
+259 DGKEHI

-312 VFFSGKLIQK
+312 VFFSGKLIQM
-322 LNNPTLVVVTDRN
+322 LNNPTLVVVTNRN

-392 QNETIMAALTERKN
+392 QNETTMAALTERKN

-497 LNLPQSLDLD
+497 LNLPQNLDLD

-578 DEIIRLKPEWHSD
+578 DEIVRLKPEWHSD
-591 DDNKGVIKVVMT
+591 DDDKGVIKVVMT
-603 GSSSDPASFQ
+603 GSSSDPTSFQ
-613 RHIGPKKRRNVL
+613 RHIGPKKRRNLL

-732 MLYNLDYSKFNSE
+732 MLYNLDYSKFNSD

-750 YYTISDTM
+750 YYTISNTM

-789 PTAQELNDEIA
+789 STAQELNDEIA

-810 KLLQPSKEGKTRK
+810 KLLQPPKEGKTRK
-823 TPAEVEAEINQL
+823 TPAEVEADINQL

-846 DIYQTLGLEQP
+846 DVYQTLGLEQP

-865 FLKDVEGLKQK
+865 FLKEVEGLKQK

-896 MNATVSKRFS
+896 TNATVSKRFS

-916 NNRSIETSKVIE
+916 NSRSIETSKVIE

-1038 NQLKNKLKEHPS
+1038 NK
-1050 PLSEGCSIFIVISI
+1050 
-1064 VFILIDNGK
+1064 

>member
-28 GNEISMTGLAPER
+28 GNEISMTSLTPER

-71 AIHELIL
+71 ALHELTL

-96 NGIEVEDY
+96 NGIEIEDY
-104 DDEGQSVVEIVKIV
+104 DDEGQSIVEIVKII
-118 DFEHPQN
+118 DFEYPQN
-125 NDFLTVNQFTVVN
+125 NDFLAVNQLTIVN
-138 GDYTKRP
+138 GDYKKRP
-145 DIVLFINGL
+145 DIVLFINDL

-183 HIPQLFTFNEVLVTS
+183 RIPQLFTFNEVLVTS

-220 KDGETESSS
+220 KDGQTESSPG
-229 SLASLDILIHGMLNP
+229 LASLDVLIHGMLNP
-244 ETLLDLIRYFVVFQD
+244 ETLLDLIRYFVLFQD
-259 DGRGHT
+259 DGKGHI

-285 LLASSG
+285 LLASSE

-312 VFFSGKLIQK
+312 VFFSGKLIQM

-392 QNETIMAALTERKN
+392 QNETTMATLTERKN

-507 EAYNDI
+507 KAYNDI

-530 RIEALAGAKPRVEAL
+530 RIEALAGAKPRIEAL

-591 DDNKGVIKVVMT
+591 DDDKGVIKVVMT
-603 GSSSDPASFQ
+603 GSSSDPTSFQ
-613 RHIGPKKRRNVL
+613 RHIGPKKRRNLL

-732 MLYNLDYSKFNSE
+732 MLYNLDYSKFNSN

-750 YYTISDTM
+750 YYTISNTM

-783 ALCATE
+783 ALCATK

-810 KLLQPSKEGKTRK
+810 KLLQPPKEGKIRK

-846 DIYQTLGLEQP
+846 DVYQTLGLEQP

-865 FLKDVEGLKQK
+865 FLKDIEGLKQK

-890 VKSLMK
+890 VKLLMK
-896 MNATVSKRFS
+896 TNATVSKRFS

-916 NNRSIETSKVIE
+916 NSRSIETSKVIE

-944 NELGLNSDEIAFYDA
+944 KELGLNSDEIAFYDS
-959 LASHETAKEA
+959 LVSHETAKKA
-969 MGDKELRAIA
+969 MEDKELRAIA

-1038 NQLKNKLKEHPS
+1038 NQ
-1050 PLSEGCSIFIVISI
+1050 
-1064 VFILIDNGK
+1064 

>member
-1 MNFQFNED
+1 
-9 DLEQVAL
+9 
-16 EWLQSLGYDYKK
+16 
-28 GNEISMTGLAPER
+28 
-41 KSDKDVVLHERLE
+41 
-54 KALRKINSD
+54 
-63 IHPRFIEK
+63 
-71 AIHELIL
+71 
-78 EKSPNLLE
+78 
-86 NNLTFHENLI
+86 
-96 NGIEVEDY
+96 
-104 DDEGQSVVEIVKIV
+104 
-118 DFEHPQN
+118 
-125 NDFLTVNQFTVVN
+125 
-138 GDYTKRP
+138 
-145 DIVLFINGL
+145 
-154 PIVVIELKN
+154 
-163 STNETVGVED
+163 
-173 GYHQLETYKM
+173 
-183 HIPQLFTFNEVLVTS
+183 
-198 DGINTKAGSLT
+198 
-209 ANYDRFMTWRS
+209 
-220 KDGETESSS
+220 
-229 SLASLDILIHGMLNP
+229 
-244 ETLLDLIRYFVVFQD
+244 
-259 DGRGHT
+259 
-265 SKILA
+265 
-270 AYHQYYAVNKAVDRA
+270 
-285 LLASSG
+285 
-291 QGDGK
+291 
-296 GGVIWHTQGSG
+296 
-307 KSLTM
+307 M
-312 VFFSGKLIQK
+312 VFFSGKLIQM

-392 QNETIMAALTERKN
+392 QNETTMSALTERKN

-483 GSTVKIYYESRVIP
+483 GSTVKIYYESRIIP
-497 LNLPQSLDLD
+497 LNLPQNLDLD

-591 DDNKGVIKVVMT
+591 DDDKGVIKVVMT
-603 GSSSDPASFQ
+603 GSSSDPTSFQ
-613 RHIGPKKRRNVL
+613 RHIGPKKRRNLL
-625 EKRMKDVNDELQLVI
+625 EKRMKDMNDELQLVI

-750 YYTISDTM
+750 YYAISDTM

-810 KLLQPSKEGKTRK
+810 KLLQPPKEGKTRK

-846 DIYQTLGLEQP
+846 DVYQTLGLEQP

-876 NVAVELLNRLLKGQ
+876 
-890 VKSLMK
+890 
-896 MNATVSKRFS
+896 
-906 EMLGNSINKY
+906 ML
-916 NNRSIETSKVIE
+916 R
-928 ELIQLAKDIKQ
+928 
-939 EQQRG
+939 
-944 NELGLNSDEIAFYDA
+944 
-959 LASHETAKEA
+959 
-969 MGDKELRAIA
+969 
-979 HELTKTV
+979 
-986 KENMGVDWSKRDS
+986 
-999 AKAKMRVAV
+999 
-1008 RRLLKK
+1008 
-1014 YGYPPDLQKMAV
+1014 
-1026 EQVVEQAELMAS
+1026 
-1038 NQLKNKLKEHPS
+1038 
-1050 PLSEGCSIFIVISI
+1050 
-1064 VFILIDNGK
+1064 

>member
-28 GNEISMTGLAPER
+28 GSEISVTGLAPER

-71 AIHELIL
+71 AIHELTL

-104 DDEGQSVVEIVKIV
+104 DNEGQSIVEIVKIV

-125 NDFLTVNQFTVVN
+125 NDFLAVNQLTIVN

-163 STNETVGVED
+163 STYETVGVED

-183 HIPQLFTFNEVLVTS
+183 CIPQLFTFNEVLVTS

-220 KDGETESSS
+220 KDGQAESSPG
-229 SLASLDILIHGMLNP
+229 LASLDVLIHGMLNP
-244 ETLLDLIRYFVVFQD
+244 ETLLDLIRYFVLFQD
-259 DGRGHT
+259 DGKEHI

-312 VFFSGKLIQK
+312 VFFSGKLIQM

-392 QNETIMAALTERKN
+392 QNETTMAALTERKN

-497 LNLPQSLDLD
+497 LNLPQNLDLD

-578 DEIIRLKPEWHSD
+578 DEIVRLKPEWHSD
-591 DDNKGVIKVVMT
+591 DDDKGVIKVVMT
-603 GSSSDPASFQ
+603 GSSSDPTSFQ
-613 RHIGPKKRRNVL
+613 RHIGPKKRRNLL

-732 MLYNLDYSKFNSE
+732 MLYNLDYSKFNSD

-750 YYTISDTM
+750 YYTISNTM

-789 PTAQELNDEIA
+789 STAQELNDEIA

-810 KLLQPSKEGKTRK
+810 KLLQPPKEGKTRK
-823 TPAEVEAEINQL
+823 TPAEVEADINQL

-846 DIYQTLGLEQP
+846 DVYQTLGLEQP

-865 FLKDVEGLKQK
+865 FLKEVEGLKQK

-896 MNATVSKRFS
+896 TNATVSKRFS

-916 NNRSIETSKVIE
+916 NSRSIETSKVIE

-1038 NQLKNKLKEHPS
+1038 NK
-1050 PLSEGCSIFIVISI
+1050 
-1064 VFILIDNGK
+1064 

>member
-28 GNEISMTGLAPER
+28 GSEISVTGLAPER

-71 AIHELIL
+71 AIHELTL

-104 DDEGQSVVEIVKIV
+104 DNEGQSIVEIVKIV

-125 NDFLTVNQFTVVN
+125 NDFLAVNQLTIVN

-163 STNETVGVED
+163 STYETVGVED

-183 HIPQLFTFNEVLVTS
+183 CIPQLFTFNEVLVTS

-220 KDGETESSS
+220 KDGQTESSPG
-229 SLASLDILIHGMLNP
+229 LASLDVLIHGMLNP
-244 ETLLDLIRYFVVFQD
+244 ETLLDLIRYFVLFQD
-259 DGRGHT
+259 DGKEHI

-312 VFFSGKLIQK
+312 VFFSGKLIQM

-392 QNETIMAALTERKN
+392 QNETTMAALTERKN

-497 LNLPQSLDLD
+497 LNLPQNLDLD

-578 DEIIRLKPEWHSD
+578 DEIVRLKPEWHSD
-591 DDNKGVIKVVMT
+591 DDDKGVIKVVMT
-603 GSSSDPASFQ
+603 GSSSDPTSFQ
-613 RHIGPKKRRNVL
+613 RHIGPKKRRNLL

-732 MLYNLDYSKFNSE
+732 MLYNLDYSKFNSD

-750 YYTISDTM
+750 YYT
-758 DYVIG
+758 
-763 LGEDE
+763 
-768 RQRFIKTVTELGKAF
+768 
-783 ALCATE
+783 
-789 PTAQELNDEIA
+789 
-800 FFKAVKAGLV
+800 
-810 KLLQPSKEGKTRK
+810 
-823 TPAEVEAEINQL
+823 
-835 VSQSVVTEDVI
+835 
-846 DIYQTLGLEQP
+846 
-857 DLSILSDD
+857 
-865 FLKDVEGLKQK
+865 
-876 NVAVELLNRLLKGQ
+876 
-890 VKSLMK
+890 
-896 MNATVSKRFS
+896 
-906 EMLGNSINKY
+906 
-916 NNRSIETSKVIE
+916 
-928 ELIQLAKDIKQ
+928 
-939 EQQRG
+939 
-944 NELGLNSDEIAFYDA
+944 
-959 LASHETAKEA
+959 
-969 MGDKELRAIA
+969 
-979 HELTKTV
+979 
-986 KENMGVDWSKRDS
+986 
-999 AKAKMRVAV
+999 
-1008 RRLLKK
+1008 
-1014 YGYPPDLQKMAV
+1014 
-1026 EQVVEQAELMAS
+1026 
-1038 NQLKNKLKEHPS
+1038 
-1050 PLSEGCSIFIVISI
+1050 
-1064 VFILIDNGK
+1064 

>member
-28 GNEISMTGLAPER
+28 GSEISVTGLAPER

-71 AIHELIL
+71 AIHELTL

-104 DDEGQSVVEIVKIV
+104 DNEGQSIVEIVKIV

-125 NDFLTVNQFTVVN
+125 NDFLAVNQLTIVN

-183 HIPQLFTFNEVLVTS
+183 CIPQLFTFNEVLVTS

-220 KDGETESSS
+220 KDGQTESSPG
-229 SLASLDILIHGMLNP
+229 LASLDVLIHGMLNP
-244 ETLLDLIRYFVVFQD
+244 ETLLDLIRYFVLFQD
-259 DGRGHT
+259 DGKEHI

-270 AYHQYYAVNKAVDRA
+270 AYHQYYAVNKAVDRS

-312 VFFSGKLIQK
+312 VFFSGKLIQM

-392 QNETIMAALTERKN
+392 QNETTMAALTERKN

-497 LNLPQSLDLD
+497 LNLPQNLDLD

-578 DEIIRLKPEWHSD
+578 DEIVRLKPEWHSD
-591 DDNKGVIKVVMT
+591 DDDKGVIKVVMT
-603 GSSSDPASFQ
+603 GSSSDPTSFQ
-613 RHIGPKKRRNVL
+613 RHIGPKKRRNLL

-732 MLYNLDYSKFNSE
+732 MLYNLDYSKFNSD

-750 YYTISDTM
+750 YYTISNTM

-789 PTAQELNDEIA
+789 STAQELNDEIA

-810 KLLQPSKEGKTRK
+810 KLLQPPKEGKTRK
-823 TPAEVEAEINQL
+823 TPAEVEADINQL

-846 DIYQTLGLEQP
+846 DVYQTLGLEQP

-865 FLKDVEGLKQK
+865 FLKEVEGLKQK

-896 MNATVSKRFS
+896 TNATVSKRFS

-916 NNRSIETSKVIE
+916 NSRSIETSKVIE

-1038 NQLKNKLKEHPS
+1038 NK
-1050 PLSEGCSIFIVISI
+1050 
-1064 VFILIDNGK
+1064 

>member
-16 EWLQSLGYDYKK
+16 EWLESLGYDYKK

-41 KSDKDVVLHERLE
+41 KSDKEVVLHERLE

-63 IHPRFIEK
+63 THPRFIEK

-96 NGIEVEDY
+96 NGIEIEDY

-125 NDFLTVNQFTVVN
+125 NDFLAVNQFTVVN

-173 GYHQLETYKM
+173 GYQQLETYKM
-183 HIPQLFTFNEVLVTS
+183 RIPQLFTFNEVLVTS

-229 SLASLDILIHGMLNP
+229 SLASLDVLIHGMLNP
-244 ETLLDLIRYFVVFQD
+244 ETLLDLIRYFVLFQD
-259 DGRGHT
+259 DGKGHI

-270 AYHQYYAVNKAVDRA
+270 AYHQYYAVNKAIDRA

-312 VFFSGKLIQK
+312 VFFSGKLIQM
-322 LNNPTLVVVTDRN
+322 LNNPTLVIVTDRN

-392 QNETIMAALTERKN
+392 QNETTMASLTERKN

-483 GSTVKIYYESRVIP
+483 GSTVKIYYESRIIP

-530 RIEALAGAKPRVEAL
+530 RIEALAGAKPRIEAL

-591 DDNKGVIKVVMT
+591 DDDKGVIKVVMT

-613 RHIGPKKRRNVL
+613 RHIGPKKRRNLL

-750 YYTISDTM
+750 YYAISDTM

-810 KLLQPSKEGKTRK
+810 KLLQPPKEGKTRK

-846 DIYQTLGLEQP
+846 DVYQTLGLEQP

-896 MNATVSKRFS
+896 TNATVSKRFS

-916 NNRSIETSKVIE
+916 NSRSIETSKVIE

-959 LASHETAKEA
+959 LVSHETAKKA
-969 MGDKELRAIA
+969 MEDKELRAIA

-1038 NQLKNKLKEHPS
+1038 NQ
-1050 PLSEGCSIFIVISI
+1050 
-1064 VFILIDNGK
+1064 

>member
-28 GNEISMTGLAPER
+28 GSEISVTGLAPER

-71 AIHELIL
+71 AIHELTL

-104 DDEGQSVVEIVKIV
+104 DNEGQSIVEIVKIV

-125 NDFLTVNQFTVVN
+125 NDFLAVNQLTIVN

-163 STNETVGVED
+163 STYETVGVED

-183 HIPQLFTFNEVLVTS
+183 CIPQLFTFNEVLVTS

-220 KDGETESSS
+220 KDGQTESSPG
-229 SLASLDILIHGMLNP
+229 LASLDVLIHGMLNP
-244 ETLLDLIRYFVVFQD
+244 ETLLDLIRYFVLFQD
-259 DGRGHT
+259 DGKEHI

-312 VFFSGKLIQK
+312 VFFSGKLIQM

-392 QNETIMAALTERKN
+392 QNETTMAALTERKN

-497 LNLPQSLDLD
+497 LNLPQNLDLD

-578 DEIIRLKPEWHSD
+578 DEIVRLKPEWHSD
-591 DDNKGVIKVVMT
+591 DDDKGVIKVVMT
-603 GSSSDPASFQ
+603 GSSSDPTSFQ
-613 RHIGPKKRRNVL
+613 RHIGPKKRRNLL

-732 MLYNLDYSKFNSE
+732 MLYNLDYSKFNSD

-750 YYTISDTM
+750 YYTISNTM

-810 KLLQPSKEGKTRK
+810 KLLQPPKEGKTRK
-823 TPAEVEAEINQL
+823 TPAEVEADINQL

-846 DIYQTLGLEQP
+846 DVYQTLGLEQP

-865 FLKDVEGLKQK
+865 FLKEVEGLKQK

-896 MNATVSKRFS
+896 TNATVSKRFS

-916 NNRSIETSKVIE
+916 NSRSIETSKVIE

-1038 NQLKNKLKEHPS
+1038 NK
-1050 PLSEGCSIFIVISI
+1050 
-1064 VFILIDNGK
+1064 

>member
-1 MNFQFNED
+1 MNFQFNEV

-16 EWLQSLGYDYKK
+16 EWLELLGYNYKK
-28 GNEISMTGLAPER
+28 GSEISVTGLTSER

-54 KALRKINSD
+54 KALKNINSD
-63 IHPRFIEK
+63 IHPHFIEK
-71 AIHELIL
+71 AIHELTL

-96 NGIEVEDY
+96 NGIEIEDY
-104 DDEGQSVVEIVKIV
+104 DDEGQSIVEIVKIV

-125 NDFLTVNQFTVVN
+125 NDFLAINQLTVVN

-183 HIPQLFTFNEVLVTS
+183 RIPQLFTFNEVLVTS

-229 SLASLDILIHGMLNP
+229 SLASLDVLIHGMLNP
-244 ETLLDLIRYFVVFQD
+244 ETLLDLIRYFVLFQD
-259 DGRGHT
+259 DGKGHI

-312 VFFSGKLIQK
+312 VFFSGKLIQM

-392 QNETIMAALTERKN
+392 QNETTMAALTERKN

-420 FNAKYDDKGEG
+420 FNAKYDDKGKG

-497 LNLPQSLDLD
+497 LNLPQNLDLD

-513 TEDQEEDVK
+513 TEDQEENVK

-530 RIEALAGAKPRVEAL
+530 RIEALAGAKPRIESL

-578 DEIIRLKPEWHSD
+578 DEIIRLKPEWHSND
-591 DDNKGVIKVVMT
+591 DDKGVIKVVMT

-625 EKRMKDVNDELQLVI
+625 EKRMKDVDDELQLVI

-732 MLYNLDYSKFNSE
+732 MLYNLDYSKFNSD

-750 YYTISDTM
+750 YYTISNTM

-810 KLLQPSKEGKTRK
+810 KLLQPPKEGKTRK

-846 DIYQTLGLEQP
+846 DVYQTLGLEQP

-896 MNATVSKRFS
+896 TNATVSKRFS

-916 NNRSIETSKVIE
+916 NSRSIETSKVIE

-959 LASHETAKEA
+959 LVSHETAKKA
-969 MGDKELRAIA
+969 MEDKELRAIA

-1038 NQLKNKLKEHPS
+1038 NQ
-1050 PLSEGCSIFIVISI
+1050 
-1064 VFILIDNGK
+1064 

>member
-1 MNFQFNED
+1 MSFQFSED

-28 GNEISMTGLAPER
+28 GNEISMTGLTPER

-63 IHPRFIEK
+63 IHPRFIEQ
-71 AIHELIL
+71 AIHELTL

-104 DDEGQSVVEIVKIV
+104 DDEGQSIVEIVKIV

-125 NDFLTVNQFTVVN
+125 NDFLAVNQFTVVN

-183 HIPQLFTFNEVLVTS
+183 RIPQLFTFNEVLVTS

-229 SLASLDILIHGMLNP
+229 SLASLDVLIHGMLNP
-244 ETLLDLIRYFVVFQD
+244 ETLLDLIRYFVLFQD
-259 DGRGHT
+259 DSKGHI

-291 QGDGK
+291 HGDGK

-312 VFFSGKLIQK
+312 VFFSGKLIQM

-530 RIEALAGAKPRVEAL
+530 RIEALAGAKPRIEAL

-591 DDNKGVIKVVMT
+591 DDDKGVIKVVMT
-603 GSSSDPASFQ
+603 GSSSDPTSFQ
-613 RHIGPKKRRNVL
+613 RHIGPKKRRNLL

-750 YYTISDTM
+750 YYAISDTM

-768 RQRFIKTVTELGKAF
+768 RQRFIKTVTELSKAF

-810 KLLQPSKEGKTRK
+810 KLLQPPKEGNVNK

-835 VSQSVVTEDVI
+835 VSQSVVTEDII
-846 DIYQTLGLEQP
+846 DVYQTLGLEQP
-857 DLSILSDD
+857 DLSILSDE

-876 NVAVELLNRLLKGQ
+876 NVAIELLNKLLKGQ
-890 VKSLMK
+890 MK
-896 MNATVSKRFS
+896 ILKRKNVTVSQRFS
-906 EMLGNSINKY
+906 EMLGNSIEKY
-916 NNRSIETSKVIE
+916 NNRSIEASKVIE
-928 ELIQLAKDIKQ
+928 ELIQLAKDLNE

-944 NELGLNSDEIAFYDA
+944 NELGLTADEIAFYDA
-959 LASHETAKEA
+959 LASHATAKEV
-969 MGDKELRAIA
+969 MGDKNLRAIA

-986 KENMGVDWSKRDS
+986 KENMTVDWNK
-999 AKAKMRVAV
+999 KASSRANMRRSVK
-1008 RRLLKK
+1008 RLLKK
-1014 YGYPPDLQKMAV
+1014 YGYPPDLERMATNR
-1026 EQVVEQAELMAS
+1026 VVEQAELMAS
-1038 NQLKNKLKEHPS
+1038 NQ
-1050 PLSEGCSIFIVISI
+1050 
-1064 VFILIDNGK
+1064 

>member
-28 GNEISMTGLAPER
+28 GNEISMTGLTPER

-71 AIHELIL
+71 AIHELTL

-96 NGIEVEDY
+96 NGIEIEDY
-104 DDEGQSVVEIVKIV
+104 DDEGQSIVEIVKIV

-125 NDFLTVNQFTVVN
+125 NDFLAVNQFTVVN

-154 PIVVIELKN
+154 PIIVIELKN

-183 HIPQLFTFNEVLVTS
+183 RIPQLFTFNEVLVTS

-220 KDGETESSS
+220 KDGETGSSS
-229 SLASLDILIHGMLNP
+229 SLASLDVLIHGMLNP
-244 ETLLDLIRYFVVFQD
+244 ETLLDLIRYFVLFQD
-259 DGRGHT
+259 DGKGHI

-285 LLASSG
+285 LLASSR

-312 VFFSGKLIQK
+312 VFFSGKLIQL

-392 QNETIMAALTERKN
+392 QNETTMAALTERKN

-497 LNLPQSLDLD
+497 LNLPQNLDLD

-530 RIEALAGAKPRVEAL
+530 RIEALAGAKPRIEAL

-591 DDNKGVIKVVMT
+591 DDDKGVIKVVMT

-613 RHIGPKKRRNVL
+613 RHIGPKKRRNLL

-698 EALKEYT
+698 ESLKEYT

-750 YYTISDTM
+750 YYAISDTM

-810 KLLQPSKEGKTRK
+810 KLLQPPKEGKTRK

-846 DIYQTLGLEQP
+846 DVYQTLGLEQP

-896 MNATVSKRFS
+896 TNATVSKRFS

-916 NNRSIETSKVIE
+916 NSRSIETSKVIE

-944 NELGLNSDEIAFYDA
+944 KELGLNSDEIAFYDA

-1038 NQLKNKLKEHPS
+1038 NQ
-1050 PLSEGCSIFIVISI
+1050 
-1064 VFILIDNGK
+1064 